1 MVHFV
6 HALSPVHMGTGAS
19 TGGIDLPL
27 AREPGTHWPVV
38 PGSGLKGVLRSSEL
52 QLTSGR
58 PDVAVRARMGHVR
71 PRPGRADVLRP
82 ATAVP
87 ARALLQRRLAWVTSP
102 AALAAYRGEAR
113 WGLPAAQL
121 PPDVPAEPG
130 VQSAVC
136 TSPKSPLLA
145 DKAVFLHDLR
155 FDAAAAAPL
164 AAKAVMDWA
173 DHIGAH
179 VFPGAEAQREREL
192 FAARMLLVSEAA
204 FAYLSK
210 VAMDVRTRVRL
221 VERKAV
227 ASSGPWLEES
237 LPVETVLW
245 GSVAADAVQKTDN
258 VTRSAQQAIETFSPR
273 GRRGA
278 AAADRRQGH
287 RRPRCGA
294 ARQGGLRGGPR
305 WNRALY
311 RRRWPAWRSR
321 H

>member
-52 QLTSGR
+52 QLTSGDLTWLFGPAWDTSDR
-58 PDVAVRARMGHVR
+58 DQGALMFSDLRLLCLPVRSYSG
-71 PRPGRADVLRP
+71 GW
-82 ATAVP
+82 
-87 ARALLQRRLAWVTSP
+87 AWVTSP

-258 VTRSAQQAIETFSPR
+258 VTRSAQQAIETFSRAVGVERRLQIGGKATVGR
-273 GRRGA
+273 GVVRLVKAG
-278 AAADRRQGH
+278 
-287 RRPRCGA
+287 
-294 ARQGGLRGGPR
+294 
-305 WNRALY
+305 
-311 RRRWPAWRSR
+311 
-321 H
+321 